1 MVVGHYHRS
10 SSAIEQ
16 SLQNVIERQDSNPQT
31 VHLWSVYISARH
43 SAIIKD
49 KVHALPVMNPP
60 AHEWTTFTQLCD
72 LNEEVS
78 NVESTDV
85 GPILIRLDMNLCKR
99 V

>member
-1 MVVGHYHRS
+1 MVVLHYHRS

-16 SLQNVIERQDSNPQT
+16 SLQNVIERQDINPQM

-60 AHEWTTFTQLCD
+60 AHEWTTL
-72 LNEEVS
+72 S
-78 NVESTDV
+78 NIESTDV
-85 GPILIRLDMNLCKR
+85 EPILIRLDMNLYKR